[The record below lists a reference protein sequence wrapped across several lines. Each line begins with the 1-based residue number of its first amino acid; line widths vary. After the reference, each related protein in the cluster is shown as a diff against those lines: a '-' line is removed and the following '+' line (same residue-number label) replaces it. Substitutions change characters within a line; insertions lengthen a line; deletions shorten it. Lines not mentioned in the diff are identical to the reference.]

1 MSGPMNRYAAII
13 DACVLGGG
21 LKRNIILSLAEA
33 GLFRPYWSA
42 RILDETEKAI
52 LAISKGTADPSRQR
66 RAIERAFPEA
76 MVFPNS
82 GPDLLGLLP
91 DPGDEHVLAAAIAA
105 RCDTLVT
112 DNLKDFPQDVLD
124 RWGIEV
130 MSPDDFISNAMDLD
144 HAAAIGAL
152 RDMRARL
159 KDPKFTVSALVLKL
173 EGQGLLQTADFL
185 RKYEN
190 LI

>member
-52 LAISKGTADPSRQR
+52 LAISKGTADPGRQR
-66 RAIERAFPEA
+66 RAIEQAFPEA

-82 GPDLLGLLP
+82 GPDLIGLLP
-91 DPGDEHVLAAAIAA
+91 DPSDEHVLAAAIAA

-130 MSPDDFISNAMDLD
+130 MSPDDFITNAMDLD
-144 HAAAIGAL
+144 HAVAIGAL

-159 KDPKFTVSALVLKL
+159 KDPKYTVSALVLKL

-185 RKYEN
+185 REYEN

>member
-1 MSGPMNRYAAII
+1 MNRYAAII

-52 LAISKGTADPSRQR
+52 LAISKGTADPGRQR
-66 RAIERAFPEA
+66 RAIEQAFPEA
-76 MVFPNS
+76 MVFPNP
-82 GPDLLGLLP
+82 GPDLIGLLP
-91 DPGDEHVLAAAIAA
+91 DPGDEHVLAAAITA

-112 DNLKDFPQDVLD
+112 DNLKDFPQEILD

-144 HAAAIGAL
+144 HAVAIGAL

-159 KDPKFTVSALVLKL
+159 KDPKYTVSALVLKL

-185 RKYEN
+185 REYEN

>member
-1 MSGPMNRYAAII
+1 MNRYAAII

-52 LAISKGTADPSRQR
+52 LAISKGAADPNRQR
-66 RAIERAFPEA
+66 CAIERAFPEA
-76 MVFPNS
+76 MVLLDT

-91 DPGDEHVLAAAIAA
+91 DPDDEHVLAAAIAA

-112 DNLKDFPQDVLD
+112 DNLKDFPQATLD

-144 HAAAIGAL
+144 HAVAIGAL

-159 KDPKFTVSALVLKL
+159 KDPKYTVSALVLKL

-185 RKYEN
+185 REYEN

>member
-1 MSGPMNRYAAII
+1 MNRYAAII

-52 LAISKGTADPSRQR
+52 LAISKGTADPCRQR

-76 MVFPNS
+76 MVFLNS
-82 GPDLLGLLP
+82 SPDLIGLLP

-112 DNLKDFPQDVLD
+112 DNLKDFPQGILD

-130 MSPDDFISNAMDLD
+130 MSPDDFITNAMDLD
-144 HAAAIGAL
+144 HAVAIGAL

-159 KDPKFTVSALVLKL
+159 KDPKYTVSALVLKL

-185 RKYEN
+185 REYEN

>member
-1 MSGPMNRYAAII
+1 MSGPLNRYSALI
-13 DACVLGGG
+13 DACVLGGA

-33 GLFRPYWSA
+33 GLFRPYWSS

-52 LAISKGTADPSRQR
+52 AKISKGKADPSRQR
-66 RAIERAFPEA
+66 DAIERAFPEA
-76 MVFPNS
+76 LVD
-82 GPDLLGLLP
+82 PDANFAVGGVLP

-112 DNLKDFPQDVLD
+112 DNLGDFPQEVLD

-130 MSPDDFISNAMDLD
+130 MSTDDFISNAMDLD
-144 HAAAIGAL
+144 HAIAIGA
-152 RDMRARL
+152 MRSMRTRL

-173 EGQGLLQTADFL
+173 EAQGLPQTANFL
-185 RKYEN
+185 RQYEG

>member
-21 LKRNIILSLAEA
+21 LKRNIILSLAEV
-33 GLFRPYWSA
+33 GLFRPYRSE
-42 RILDETEKAI
+42 RILDETERAI
-52 LAISKGTADPSRQR
+52 LAISRGAADSARQR
-66 RAIERAFPEA
+66 HAIERAFPEA
-76 MVFPNS
+76 MVLAS
-82 GPDLLGLLP
+82 TDAGLLGLLP
-91 DPGDEHVLAAAIAA
+91 DPDDEHVLAAAIAA

-112 DNLKDFPQDVLD
+112 DNLKDFPQIILD

-130 MSPDDFISNAMDLD
+130 MSPDDFISDAMDLD
-144 HAAAIGAL
+144 HAVAIGAL

-159 KDPKFTVSALVLKL
+159 KDPKYTVSALVLKL

-185 RKYEN
+185 REYEN

>member
-1 MSGPMNRYAAII
+1 MNRYAALI

-21 LKRNIILSLAEA
+21 LKRNIILSFAEA
-33 GLFRPYWSA
+33 GLFRPYWSG

-52 LAISKGTADPSRQR
+52 LAISKGTADPGRQR

-76 MVFPNS
+76 FVPLTS
-82 GPDLLGLLP
+82 RVDLGVALP
-91 DPGDEHVLAAAIAA
+91 DPDDEHVLAAAIAA

-112 DNLKDFPQDVLD
+112 DNLKDFPQDILD

-130 MSPDDFISNAMDLD
+130 MSPDDFISNAIDLD
-144 HAAAIGAL
+144 HAVVVGAL

-159 KDPKFTVSALVLKL
+159 KDPKYTVSALVLKL

-185 RKYEN
+185 RQYEN

>member
-52 LAISKGTADPSRQR
+52 LAISKGSADPSRQR

-76 MVFPNS
+76 MVLPNPGS
-82 GPDLLGLLP
+82 DLLGLLP
-91 DPGDEHVLAAAIAA
+91 DPDDEHVLAAAIAA

-112 DNLKDFPQDVLD
+112 DNLKDFPQEILD

-144 HAAAIGAL
+144 HAVAIGAL
-152 RDMRARL
+152 RDMRVRL
-159 KDPKFTVSALVLKL
+159 RDPKFTVSALVLKL

-185 RKYEN
+185 REYEN

>member
-1 MSGPMNRYAAII
+1 
-13 DACVLGGG
+13 
-21 LKRNIILSLAEA
+21 
-33 GLFRPYWSA
+33 
-42 RILDETEKAI
+42 
-52 LAISKGTADPSRQR
+52 
-66 RAIERAFPEA
+66 
-76 MVFPNS
+76 
-82 GPDLLGLLP
+82 LP

-112 DNLKDFPQDVLD
+112 DNLKDFPQDILD

-130 MSPDDFISNAMDLD
+130 MATDDFISNAMDLD
-144 HAAAIGAL
+144 HAVAIGAL

-159 KDPKFTVSALVLKL
+159 QDPKYTVSTLVLKL

-185 RKYEN
+185 REYEN

>member
-1 MSGPMNRYAAII
+1 MNRYAAII

-52 LAISKGTADPSRQR
+52 LAILKRTADPSRQR
-66 RAIERAFPEA
+66 RAIKRAFPEA
-76 MVFPNS
+76 VVSTSENAN
-82 GPDLLGLLP
+82 LHGLLP
-91 DPGDEHVLAAAIAA
+91 DPDDEHVLAAAIAA

-130 MSPDDFISNAMDLD
+130 MSPDDFITNAMDLD
-144 HAAAIGAL
+144 HAVAIGAL

-159 KDPKFTVSALVLKL
+159 KDPKYTVSALVLKL

-185 RKYEN
+185 REYEN

>member
-1 MSGPMNRYAAII
+1 MNRYAAII

-33 GLFRPYWSA
+33 GLFRPHWSE

-52 LAISKGTADPSRQR
+52 LAISKGSANSVRQR
-66 RAIERAFPEA
+66 QAIERAFPEA
-76 MVFPNS
+76 IVHATTNAGLS
-82 GPDLLGLLP
+82 GLLP
-91 DPGDEHVLAAAIAA
+91 DPDDEHVLAAAIAA

-112 DNLKDFPQDVLD
+112 DNLKDFPQAILD
-124 RWGIEV
+124 RWGVEV

-144 HAAAIGAL
+144 HAVAIGAL
-152 RDMRARL
+152 RNMRARL

-185 RKYEN
+185 RAYEN

>member
-1 MSGPMNRYAAII
+1 MNRYAAII

-52 LAISKGTADPSRQR
+52 FAISKGTADPGRQR
-66 RAIERAFPEA
+66 RAIEQAFPEA
-76 MVFPNS
+76 MVFPNP
-82 GPDLLGLLP
+82 GQDLIGLLP

-112 DNLKDFPQDVLD
+112 DNLKDFPQGILD

-144 HAAAIGAL
+144 HAVAIGAL
-152 RDMRARL
+152 RDMRVRL
-159 KDPKFTVSALVLKL
+159 KDPKYTVSALVLKL

-185 RKYEN
+185 REYEN

>member
-42 RILDETEKAI
+42 RILDATEKAI
-52 LAISKGTADPSRQR
+52 LAISKGSADPSRQR

-76 MVFPNS
+76 MVLPNPGS
-82 GPDLLGLLP
+82 DLLGLLP
-91 DPGDEHVLAAAIAA
+91 DPDDEHVLAAAIAA

-112 DNLKDFPQDVLD
+112 DNLKDFPQEILD

-144 HAAAIGAL
+144 HAVAIGAL
-152 RDMRARL
+152 RDMRVRL
-159 KDPKFTVSALVLKL
+159 RDPKFTVSALVLKL

-185 RKYEN
+185 REYEN

>member
-1 MSGPMNRYAAII
+1 MNRYAAII

-21 LKRNIILSLAEA
+21 LKRNIILSLAEV
-33 GLFRPYWSA
+33 GLFRPYWSE

-52 LAISKGTADPSRQR
+52 WEISKGTADPSRQR

-76 MVFPNS
+76 MVFPNTS
-82 GPDLLGLLP
+82 ADLPGLLP

-105 RCDTLVT
+105 HCDTLVT
-112 DNLKDFPQDVLD
+112 DNLKDFPQLILNH
-124 RWGIEV
+124 WGIEV

-144 HAAAIGAL
+144 HAVAIGAL
-152 RDMRARL
+152 RDMRVRL
-159 KDPKFTVSALVLKL
+159 KNPKYTVSALVLKL
-173 EGQGLLQTADFL
+173 EGQGLLQTADFF
-185 RKYEN
+185 RKFEN

>member
-1 MSGPMNRYAAII
+1 MNRYAAII

-52 LAISKGTADPSRQR
+52 LAISKGTADPGRQR
-66 RAIERAFPEA
+66 RAIEQAFPEA

-82 GPDLLGLLP
+82 GPDLIGLLP

-112 DNLKDFPQDVLD
+112 DNLKDFPQGILD

-130 MSPDDFISNAMDLD
+130 MSPDDFITNAMDLD
-144 HAAAIGAL
+144 HAVAIGAL

-159 KDPKFTVSALVLKL
+159 KDPKYTVSALVLKL

-185 RKYEN
+185 REYEN

>member
-1 MSGPMNRYAAII
+1 MNRYAAII

-52 LAISKGTADPSRQR
+52 LTISKGTADPGRQR

-76 MVFPNS
+76 MVFLNH
-82 GPDLLGLLP
+82 GLDLIGLLP

-112 DNLKDFPQDVLD
+112 DNLQDFPQEILD

-144 HAAAIGAL
+144 HAVAIGAL

-185 RKYEN
+185 REYEN

>member
-1 MSGPMNRYAAII
+1 MNRYAAII

-21 LKRNIILSLAEA
+21 LKRNIILSLAEV

-52 LAISKGTADPSRQR
+52 SAISKGTADSGRQR

-76 MVFPNS
+76 IVSPSENA
-82 GPDLLGLLP
+82 GLLGLLP
-91 DPGDEHVLAAAIAA
+91 DPDDEHDLSAAIAA

-112 DNLKDFPQDVLD
+112 DNLKDFPQDILD

-130 MSPDDFISNAMDLD
+130 MSPDDFITNAMDLD
-144 HAAAIGAL
+144 HAVAIGAL

-159 KDPKFTVSALVLKL
+159 KDPKYTVSALVLKL

-185 RKYEN
+185 REYEN